1 MKFPK
6 CEFDETI
13 NRILYVWK
21 TGRFVDERRWNRF
34 TVLRNKLKDPR
45 KVLCCMYGT
54 NLFELY
60 PQQPSRGRP

>member
-34 TVLRNKLKDPR
+34 TVLRNKLKDP
-45 KVLCCMYGT
+45 
-54 NLFELY
+54 
-60 PQQPSRGRP
+60 